1 MTVFIDTSFFLAYLN
16 WEDINNAAAK
26 AAFERAITHNVFFVT
41 TNYVLVESFALIQNR
56 LGVKALRDFQ
66 ETMVP
71 VLSVEFVDQNA
82 HNAGVS
88 AVLTASRRGLSL
100 VDCVSF
106 EIMRTLGVVD
116 VLAFDRHF
124 EEQGFAQ
131 FVEEETSPP
140 GHHPR

>member
-1 MTVFIDTSFFLAYLN
+1 MMVFVDTSFFLAYLN
-16 WEDINNAAAK
+16 GEDINQAAAK
-26 AAFERAITHNVFFVT
+26 TAFERAIAQNVSFVT

-71 VLSVEFVDQNA
+71 VLSVEFAGQNA

-106 EIMRTLGVVD
+106 EIMRTLGVVA
-116 VLAFDRHF
+116 VLAFDSHF

-131 FVEEETSPP
+131 FVEEENSPQGP
-140 GHHPR
+140 HSR

>member
-1 MTVFIDTSFFLAYLN
+1 MVFVDTSFFLAYLN
-16 WEDINNAAAK
+16 GEDINNAAAK
-26 AAFERAITHNVFFVT
+26 TAFERAIAQNVSFVT

-71 VLSVEFVDQNA
+71 VLGIEFVDQTA

-88 AVLTASRRGLSL
+88 AVLIASKRGLSL

-106 EIMRTLGVVD
+106 DIVRTLGVEAI
-116 VLAFDRHF
+116 LAFDRHF
-124 EEQGFAQ
+124 EEQGFAR
-131 FVEEETSPP
+131 FIE
-140 GHHPR
+140 

>member
-1 MTVFIDTSFFLAYLN
+1 MMVFVDTSFFLAYLN
-16 WEDINNAAAK
+16 REDINNAAAK
-26 AAFERAITHNVFFVT
+26 TAFERAIAQNVSFVT

-56 LGVKALRDFQ
+56 LGVKALRAFQ

-71 VLSVEFVDQNA
+71 VLSIEFVDQAA

-106 EIMRTLGVVD
+106 EIVRTLGVEAI
-116 VLAFDRHF
+116 LACDRHF
-124 EEQGFAQ
+124 EEQGFAL
-131 FVEEETSPP
+131 FIE
-140 GHHPR
+140 